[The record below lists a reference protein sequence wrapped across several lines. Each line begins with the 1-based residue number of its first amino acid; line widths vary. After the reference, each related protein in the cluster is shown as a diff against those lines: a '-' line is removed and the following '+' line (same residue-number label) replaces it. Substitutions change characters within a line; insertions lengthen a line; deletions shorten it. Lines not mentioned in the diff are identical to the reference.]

1 MEILNTEND
10 VQASVVA
17 VQEESALEQGGD
29 ISQNVQFTEHVQSRR
44 ENASFRKMRL
54 ENEQLRQENERLKGE
69 TIERKMTEDLNL
81 IRAMDATVE
90 SLESLGEEFAALIAA
105 GVSAP
110 VAFQA
115 LRAAAPPTMGALSGG
130 AGGEKTYYSPA
141 EVDALSA
148 EQLADESIWARVR
161 ESMTKWK

>member
-10 VQASVVA
+10 VQAPVVE
-17 VQEESALEQGGD
+17 VQEAALEQGGE
-29 ISQNVQFTEHVQSRR
+29 ITQNVQFTEHVQSRR

-54 ENEQLRQENERLKGE
+54 ENEQLRQENERLRGDA
-69 TIERKMTEDLNL
+69 IERKMMEDLHL
-81 IRAMDATVE
+81 IRAQDPTVE

-105 GVSAP
+105 GVSAS

-115 LRAAAPPTMGALSGG
+115 IRASAPPTMGALSGG
-130 AGGEKTYYSPA
+130 GKGEKTYYSPA
-141 EVDALSA
+141 EVDALST